1 MATDPSVGDFRRAY
15 RRDEIGERYSGWR
28 HFAFTSTV
36 SLAVILICL
45 VQLESV
51 RAAEWLTVPAV
62 FLYANLVEY
71 LGHRGPMHH
80 PVRGL
85 GLLYK
90 RHTKQHHRFF
100 TDRAMAFDT
109 SRDFKAVLFPPVMI
123 LFFLGGFGLPMWL
136 LLYWLASANVA
147 WLAVATG
154 MAYYLNY
161 EWLHFAYHCDPDSR
175 VGRMPGLAA
184 LRRLH
189 LRHHDPRLM
198 ARHNFNIT
206 YPVADWLFGTL
217 YRAPRRRDECR

>member
-1 MATDPSVGDFRRAY
+1 MATDPSVSEFRQAY
-15 RRDEIGERYSGWR
+15 RRDEIGERYSGWL

-45 VQLESV
+45 AQLDSV
-51 RAAEWLTVPAV
+51 RAVEWLTVPAV
-62 FLYANLVEY
+62 FVYANLVEY

-80 PVRGL
+80 PVRAL
-85 GLLYK
+85 GLLYR

-100 TDRAMAFDT
+100 TERAMAFDD

-136 LLYWLASANVA
+136 LLTWLATANVA

-175 VGRMPGLAA
+175 VGRLPGLAA

-198 ARHNFNIT
+198 ARYNFNIT
-206 YPVADWLFGTL
+206 YPVADWLLGTL
-217 YRAPRRRDECR
+217 YRAPLGASKHG